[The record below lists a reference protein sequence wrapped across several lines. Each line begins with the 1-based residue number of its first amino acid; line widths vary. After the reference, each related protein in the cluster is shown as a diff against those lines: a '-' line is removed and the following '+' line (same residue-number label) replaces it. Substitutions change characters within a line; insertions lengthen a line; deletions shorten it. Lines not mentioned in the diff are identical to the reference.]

1 MRFIDRFL
9 EGVLEELHDRFD
21 GLPLER
27 IRREARELLEAE
39 LLDLDAT
46 LELFLERLGVCR
58 LCGNA
63 WPTWD
68 MEEGEG
74 PEGPSFVCGSC
85 SGGVP

>member
-9 EGVLEELHDRFD
+9 EGVLEALHGRFD
-21 GLPLER
+21 GLPLDR

-58 LCGNA
+58 RCGNA
-63 WPTWD
+63 WPD
-68 MEEGEG
+68 LGHGRRGG
-74 PEGPSFVCGSC
+74 PGRALLRL
-85 SGGVP
+85 

>member
-1 MRFIDRFL
+1 MSHLEKFL

-27 IRREARELLEAE
+27 ICREARELLDAE

-58 LCGNA
+58 RCGNT
-63 WPTWD
+63 WPTLD
-68 MEEGEG
+68 MEEAEG
-74 PEGPSFVCGSC
+74 PVGPSFVCESC
-85 SGGVP
+85 SRGAP

>member
-46 LELFLERLGVCR
+46 LELFLERLGVLPPLRPR
-58 LCGNA
+58 LA
-63 WPTWD
+63 D
-68 MEEGEG
+68 LG
-74 PEGPSFVCGSC
+74 PGRRGGP
-85 SGGVP
+85 GGALLRL